1 MFYLA
6 AANEPAAL
14 VTAMNKVISG
24 FRLLAGYLQMVRD
37 PARLDVVFRMM
48 DGVRESDADGAISG
62 FLSRPEV
69 RAVTGDTRP
78 PLYLRLEE
86 LRALPEGS
94 LGRAYAE
101 FIDAHGFDLEAL
113 YRFKDRRREAT
124 LEPEERLTIHMERS
138 HDLWHV
144 VTGFETDIAGELGL
158 QAFYVAQLGTPIAA
172 AVISALLLNAVVRA
186 PLDVPERMEAIS
198 TGWRHGQ
205 ACESLFGA
213 DWAALVHEPLE
224 DVRARFGITPAA
236 VAGAA
241 ACVSCEAQRSAA

>member
-1 MFYLA
+1 
-6 AANEPAAL
+6 
-14 VTAMNKVISG
+14 MNKMISG
-24 FRLLAGYLQMVRD
+24 FRFLAGYLQMVRD
-37 PARLDVVFRMM
+37 PARLDVVFRMI
-48 DGVRESDADGAISG
+48 DGVRDSDAGGAISG
-62 FLSRPEV
+62 FLSKPEV

-78 PLYLRLEE
+78 PLHLRIED
-86 LRALPEGS
+86 LRALPEGT

-101 FIDAHGFDLEAL
+101 FIDSHGFDLEAL
-113 YRFKDRRREAT
+113 YRFKDGRSEAT
-124 LEPEERLTIHMERS
+124 LKPEERLTLHMERS

-144 VTGFETDIAGELGL
+144 VTGFETDVTGELGL
-158 QAFYVAQLGTPIAA
+158 QAFYVAQLGSPIAV

-186 PLDVPERMEAIS
+186 PEDVPVRMEAIA

-213 DWAALVHEPLE
+213 DWAALIHEPLE

-241 ACVSCEAQRSAA
+241 ACVSIEEQRRAA